1 MILET
6 KRLYLRLLR
15 PSDLPDLRKTLQD
28 PIAMRAYEHAFSDE
42 ECIEWLKKQQKRYE
56 EDGFGLWAVV
66 LKDADELIGQCG
78 ITYQMVDGQKVVEIG
93 YLFERKYWHNGY
105 AIESAQACKQ
115 YAFDQLQVDA
125 VYSIIRPSNE
135 ASIRVALKNGMK
147 LKTTITK
154 HYYGMDMPHNVYWIE
169 NPK

>member
-66 LKDADELIGQCG
+66 LKDTDELIGQCG
-78 ITYQMVDGQKVVEIG
+78 ITYQ
-93 YLFERKYWHNGY
+93 W
-105 AIESAQACKQ
+105 
-115 YAFDQLQVDA
+115 
-125 VYSIIRPSNE
+125 
-135 ASIRVALKNGMK
+135 
-147 LKTTITK
+147 
-154 HYYGMDMPHNVYWIE
+154 
-169 NPK
+169 